1 MVRIITENATPAAP
15 RKRRRTEEQIALD
28 EARKEA
34 RAATAARKLDT
45 RRKIVLG
52 AALMA
57 LAERDKNGVTLIEH
71 LKKTMTERDRKLF
84 DDA

>member
-28 EARKEA
+28 EARKEV

>member
-1 MVRIITENATPAAP
+1 MVRIITENAPAAP
-15 RKRRRTEEQIALD
+15 QKRRRTEGQIALD
-28 EARKEA
+28 GARKEA

-45 RRKIVLG
+45 RRKIILG

-57 LAERDKNGVTLIEH
+57 LAERDKNGVTLIAH
-71 LKKTMTERDRKLF
+71 LKKNMTERDRKLF